1 MRPFYFVVALPLA
14 ASGCATTLPPDVI
27 ASHQSESAQLKATL
41 GLLLLAAGVL
51 VLTGFDKVLEDAMVR
66 SAPSWLVDLTTRF

>member
-1 MRPFYFVVALPLA
+1 MLS
-14 ASGCATTLPPDVI
+14 ASSRI
-27 ASHQSESAQLKATL
+27 KATL